1 MTNSAA
7 VLADAAAYAAAVEEA
22 SQAAAAYYA
31 TGESTLDDD
40 AYDRLARGIA
50 AYEADHP
57 DEILESSPTGK
68 VAGGAAVGDVP
79 HTVPMLS
86 LDNVFSAEQ
95 FVTWTASLER
105 RIGRP
110 VEAWSVEPKL
120 DGLAVAARYREG
132 RLEQLITRGD
142 GTAGED
148 VSHAA
153 PAVVGLPERLDAPVT
168 IEVRGEILMTN
179 EQFEQGNAIRT
190 EHGGAPFANPRN
202 GAAGTLRA
210 KDRAYRVETTFFAYG
225 ALPLADSGEL
235 AATLTELPHSEL
247 LAYVAGLGVHTAA
260 ATEVAPLRVTTAA
273 EVQARVEEI
282 GALRAALPFG
292 IDGIVIKADLAADRH
307 EAGSGTRAPRWAIA
321 YKLPAVEKIT
331 RLLAVEWNVGRT
343 GIIAPRAVLEPV
355 EIDGSTVGY
364 ATLHNPADITRRDL
378 RLGDQVM
385 VYKAGD
391 IIPRIEAPVA
401 HLRTGDERPIEFPAS
416 CPQCGSEIDTSEQ
429 RWRCTRGRNCRLVA
443 SVSYAAGRDQLDIEG
458 LGATRVVQLVDAGLV
473 TDFADLF
480 TLERE
485 QLLALDRMGETS
497 TDNLLAAIETA
508 RTRPLSRVFCA
519 LGVRGTGRSMSRRI
533 ARYFATMDHIV
544 AADAESLQ
552 RVDGIG
558 KEKATAVVAELEELA
573 PLIEKLVRAG
583 VTMTEPGATPPPE
596 PGTEEEAAGTGAE
609 LPLAGMKVVV
619 TGAMTGAL
627 EKLSRNQMNEL
638 IERAGGKS
646 SSSVSAR
653 TSLLVAGEK
662 AGSKRTKAEGL
673 GIRIAGPEE
682 FAELVA
688 EFLVG
693 ESGEASV
700 VGVAGE
706 LGEAAESA
714 ESAESGKAVGADDA
728 VEAWD
733 ALKAEEPVVAVLAV
747 AEAVESPAGVAEA
760 AGTVEAG
767 EKPTETVNGAA
778 ERAGTVVVAEAVEV

>member
-1 MTNSAA
+1 MVAMTNSAA
-7 VLADAAAYAAAVEEA
+7 VLADAAAYAAAVEQA
-22 SQAAAAYYA
+22 SVAAAAYYA
-31 TGESTLDDD
+31 TGESALDDD

-57 DEILESSPTGK
+57 EEVLAASPTGK

-95 FVTWTASLER
+95 FATWTASLER

-110 VEAWSVEPKL
+110 VTAWSVEPKL
-120 DGLAVAARYREG
+120 DGLAVAARYRDG
-132 RLEQLITRGD
+132 RFERLITRGD

-153 PAVVGLPERLDAPVT
+153 GAVVGLPERLAEPVT

-179 EQFEQGNAIRT
+179 DQFDQGNATRT

-225 ALPLADSGEL
+225 ALPLPDSGEL
-235 AATLTELPHSEL
+235 GETLAELPHSEVL
-247 LAYVAGLGVHTAA
+247 SYVAGLGVHTAA
-260 ATEVAPLRVTTAA
+260 GTDVAPVLAA
-273 EVQARVEEI
+273 TVEEVQVRVDAI
-282 GALRAALPFG
+282 GSLRAELPFG
-292 IDGIVIKADLAADRH
+292 IDGIVIKADLAADQR

-391 IIPRIEAPVA
+391 IIPRIEAPVV
-401 HLRTGDERPIEFPAS
+401 HLRTGDETPIDFPES
-416 CPQCGSEIDTSEQ
+416 CPQCGSGIDTSEQ

-473 TDFADLF
+473 ADFADLF

-533 ARYFATMDHIV
+533 ARYFATMDRIV
-544 AADAESLQ
+544 AADVETLQ

-558 KEKATAVVAELEELA
+558 KEKAAAVVAELVELA
-573 PLIEKLVRAG
+573 PLIDKLVAAG

-596 PGTEEEAAGTGAE
+596 PGTEEEAAAGAGAEAVGGTGST
-609 LPLAGMKVVV
+609 LPLAGMTVVV
-619 TGAMTGAL
+619 TGAMSGAL

-646 SSSVSAR
+646 SSSVSQR
-653 TSLLVAGEK
+653 TSLLVAGDK
-662 AGSKRTKAEGL
+662 AGSKRTKAEDL
-673 GIRIAGPEE
+673 GVRIAVPEE
-682 FAELVA
+682 FAELVGA
-688 EFLVG
+688 FL
-693 ESGEASV
+693 A
-700 VGVAGE
+700 AGE
-706 LGEAAESA
+706 
-714 ESAESGKAVGADDA
+714 D
-728 VEAWD
+728 
-733 ALKAEEPVVAVLAV
+733 
-747 AEAVESPAGVAEA
+747 
-760 AGTVEAG
+760 T
-767 EKPTETVNGAA
+767 
-778 ERAGTVVVAEAVEV
+778 